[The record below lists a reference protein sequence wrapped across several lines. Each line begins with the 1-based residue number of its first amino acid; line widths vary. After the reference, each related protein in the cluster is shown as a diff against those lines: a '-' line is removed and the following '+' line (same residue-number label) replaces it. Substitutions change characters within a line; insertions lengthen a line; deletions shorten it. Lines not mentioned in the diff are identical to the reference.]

1 MWVRPED
8 TQLASLVPGRLHN
21 KVINDVVRFVDVQD
35 GTISQATHG
44 GIVFFVGDV
53 VVRLIQQ
60 FEGAME
66 STGAIH
72 SGINRRMIVQVLAI
86 PNRSSLD
93 FIDSPVDFLNGVALF
108 FIHVITRSRAFEV
121 RAGVPQVGERV
132 QISRMPSWF
141 VGKGQSGAGGDK

>member
-8 TQLASLVPGRLHN
+8 TQRVSLVPRRLHN
-21 KVINDVVRFVDVQD
+21 KMIDDVVGFVDVHNSA
-35 GTISQATHG
+35 IPQAAHR

-53 VVRLIQQ
+53 VVRFIQQ

-66 STGAIH
+66 SAGAIH
-72 SGINRRMIVQVLAI
+72 SGINRRMLVQVLAI

-108 FIHVITRSRAFEV
+108 FVHVITRSRVFQV
-121 RAGVPQVGERV
+121 RASVPQVSECV
-132 QISRMPSWF
+132 QISRMPSRF
-141 VGKGQSGAGGDK
+141 VGKGQNGAGGDK